1 MTVPAILHA
10 DLDAFYA
17 AVAVLEDP
25 SLAGKPVAVGT
36 GVVLSCT
43 YEARVFGVR
52 GGMRMVEAREKCPS
66 LVEVDGT
73 FGAYPQYSR
82 RVFSIFESFTPEI
95 EPLSIDE
102 AFLDV
107 SGSLHLFGDP
117 LSIAE
122 QIRSEVREQT
132 GLAVSVGGST
142 RKFLSKIAS
151 QVAKPDGVI
160 IVESGKELDFLH
172 PLAVSFLWGVGPVT
186 KRKLNELGIETIG
199 DIANTPYDSLVAMIG
214 GSAASHLGALA
225 NNQDPRPVSTTRRA
239 KSVGAQS
246 AMRSQIR
253 TLDELKP
260 MLQRLIDK
268 VAARLRKKDR
278 TARTITIRVRFGDL
292 SSVTRSATMP
302 TPTAST
308 QAIIDVGVRLLAK
321 VVDEYPRHEIS
332 LLGVSAAGLGVG
344 EPLQL
349 ALGVDEA
356 TSGGTPKELE
366 YGALDES
373 VDELRRRYGSGVIT
387 HGSDLLSG
395 RSAFGDGLSEVM
407 TPDERLTVAE
417 DQGPEYVDLEE

>member
-1 MTVPAILHA
+1 MDEPAILHA

-25 SLAGKPVAVGT
+25 SLEGKPVAVGT

-43 YEARVFGVR
+43 YEARAFGVR
-52 GGMRMVEAREKCPS
+52 GGMRMVEARQMCPS
-66 LVEVDGT
+66 MIEVDGT

-82 RVFSIFESFTPEI
+82 KVFSIFESFTPEI

-117 LSIAE
+117 MSIAN
-122 QIRSEVREQT
+122 QIRAEVRDQT

-160 IVESGKELDFLH
+160 IVEPGTELDFLH
-172 PLAVSFLWGVGPVT
+172 PLPVSYLWGVGPVT
-186 KRKLNELGIETIG
+186 KRRLNEFGIETIA
-199 DIANTPYDSLVAMIG
+199 DIANTPYDSLVVML
-214 GSAASHLGALA
+214 GSGAASHLGALA
-225 NNQDPRPVSTTRRA
+225 NNQDPRPVSTIRKA

-253 TLDELKP
+253 TLEELKP
-260 MLQRLIDK
+260 MLLRLIDK
-268 VAARLRKKDR
+268 VSARLRKKNR

-308 QAIIDVGVRLLAK
+308 QAIADVGYRLLAK
-321 VVDEYPRHEIS
+321 VLDEYPRHEIS
-332 LLGVSAAGLGVG
+332 LIGVSTAGLGVG

-349 ALGVDEA
+349 ALGVDDA
-356 TSGGTPKELE
+356 TTGGTPRELE

-373 VDELRRRYGSGVIT
+373 VDELRRKYGKGVIT

-395 RSAFGDGLSEVM
+395 RSTFGDGLSDVM
-407 TPDERLTVAE
+407 TPDERLIVAE
-417 DQGPEYVDLEE
+417 EQGPEYVDFEE

>member
-1 MTVPAILHA
+1 MDEPAILHA

-25 SLAGKPVAVGT
+25 SLVGKPVAVGT

-43 YEARVFGVR
+43 YEARAFGVR
-52 GGMRMVEAREKCPS
+52 GGMRMVEARERCPS
-66 LVEVDGT
+66 MIEVDGT

-82 RVFSIFESFTPEI
+82 KVFSIFESFTPEI

-107 SGSLHLFGDP
+107 SGSLHLFGGP
-117 LSIAE
+117 LQIANR
-122 QIRSEVREQT
+122 IRSEVQEQT

-160 IVESGKELDFLH
+160 IVDPGTELDFLH
-172 PLAVSFLWGVGPVT
+172 PLPVSRLWGVGPVT

-199 DIANTPYDSLVAMIG
+199 DIANTPYDSLVAMLG
-214 GSAASHLGALA
+214 RGAAGHLGALA
-225 NNQDPRPVSTTRRA
+225 NNQDPRPVSTTRKA

-246 AMRSQIR
+246 AMRAQIR
-253 TLDELKP
+253 TLEELKP
-260 MLQRLIDK
+260 MLHRLIDK
-268 VAARLRKKDR
+268 VAARLRRKNR

-308 QAIIDVGVRLLAK
+308 QTIVDVGLRLLAR
-321 VVDEYPRHEIS
+321 VLAEYPRHEIS
-332 LLGVSAAGLGVG
+332 LLGVSTAGLGVG

-349 ALGVDEA
+349 ALGVDDA
-356 TSGGTPKELE
+356 TTGGTPKELE
-366 YGALDES
+366 YGSLDDS
-373 VDELRRRYGSGVIT
+373 VDELRRKYGKDVIS

-395 RSAFGDGLSEVM
+395 RSAFGDGLSDVM
-407 TPDERLTVAE
+407 TPDERLIVAE
-417 DQGPEYVDLEE
+417 DQGPEYVDFEE